1 MTLPTSGQIS
11 LNDVRAEFG
20 SPSSNVS
27 MSQFYRGG
35 SFVIAVTKN
44 NNIPT
49 SGQISMS
56 NFYGGR
62 NKGAYAQFTAGT
74 ASTGGKAPQTFVGID
89 NANLHGTGNIGS
101 FTSQG
106 LVIGL
111 GGSETSTNLRAWLVA
126 GSRCDMRADNASSG
140 SPVNPA
146 LIYNQIFQVNTSTSS
161 YLFDRQWPA
170 IPGTAANGR
179 FFSAF
184 TGMPAGPSH
193 NASTPMVSGT
203 SYVMQMDKGSHI

>member
-1 MTLPTSGQIS
+1 MTLPSSGSIS

-62 NKGAYAQFTAGT
+62 SKGAYAQFTAGT
-74 ASTGGKAPQTFVGID
+74 ASTGGKAPQTYVGID
-89 NANLHGTGNIGS
+89 NANIHSTGNIGS
-101 FTSQG
+101 FTSAG
-106 LVIGL
+106 MVMGAS
-111 GGSETSTNLRAWLVA
+111 GSEISTNLKCWLIV
-126 GSRCDMRADNASSG
+126 GTRCDFRADNASSG
-140 SPVNPA
+140 SSVNPA
-146 LIYNQIFQVNTSTSS
+146 TYYNQIFQVNTSTSS
-161 YLFDRQWPA
+161 YLFDRQWGNTPSA
-170 IPGTAANGR
+170 AANGR
-179 FFSAF
+179 YFSAL

>member
-1 MTLPTSGQIS
+1 MTLPSSGSIS

-62 NKGAYAQFTAGT
+62 SKGAYAQFTAGT
-74 ASTGGKAPQTFVGID
+74 GSTGGKAPQTFIGVDSVNI
-89 NANLHGTGNIGS
+89 HGTGNIGS
-101 FTSQG
+101 FTSAG
-106 LVIGL
+106 MVMGT
-111 GGSETSTNLRAWLVA
+111 GGSEVSTNLKCWLVA
-126 GSRCDMRADNASSG
+126 GTRCDFRADSTSGPSQTPAS
-140 SPVNPA
+140 
-146 LIYNQIFQVNTSTSS
+146 IYNQIFQVNTSTSS
-161 YLFDRQWPA
+161 YLFDRQWPGS
-170 IPGTAANGR
+170 PGAAANGR
-179 FFSAF
+179 YFSAF